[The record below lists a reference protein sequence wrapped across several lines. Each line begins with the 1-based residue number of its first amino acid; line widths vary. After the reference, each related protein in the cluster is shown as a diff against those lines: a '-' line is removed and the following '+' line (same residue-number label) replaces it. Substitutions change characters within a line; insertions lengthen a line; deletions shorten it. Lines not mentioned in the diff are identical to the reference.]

1 MRSGQSCHIMGGYWD
16 ALENNT
22 QISWLTMENN
32 LSFHSGELSPT
43 LENDIKSK
51 SIYIIEV
58 FIKTWIPNQ
67 ENKYRVPDYGN
78 DINDEIFDYKVYWK
92 QLFKPNLYCKP
103 RNRYVAIVF
112 GKNLYLEGIIKGMR
126 VGSTVDQ
133 SNKDKIIS
141 IIKNFW
147 HYLKKGVKNTII
159 WCEFSMNIGKKYVC
173 CNNASYG
180 PYKSNIII

>member
-1 MRSGQSCHIMGGYWD
+1 
-16 ALENNT
+16 
-22 QISWLTMENN
+22 MENN

-67 ENKYRVPDYGN
+67 ENKYRVPNYGN

-147 HYLKKGVKNTII
+147 HY
-159 WCEFSMNIGKKYVC
+159 
-173 CNNASYG
+173 
-180 PYKSNIII
+180 